1 MAGYKGLKGKETNKG
16 KGFEN
21 NPENINRKG
30 QPLSIKTRL
39 KSLMKEGG
47 KIRIPV
53 DEVELIE
60 LEDGDVY
67 EIQIPDFDAFVFRF
81 LQLMLSSNDKVAF
94 DALKHYWEQD
104 DGKAKQSVEHSGEIV
119 APVAPTIIF
128 NTKKK

>member
-1 MAGYKGLKGKETNKG
+1 MPGGHKNIKGTDNKR
-16 KGFEN
+16 GFQVH
-21 NPENINRKG
+21 PENINRKG

-53 DEVELIE
+53 DEVKLIE

-67 EIQIPDFDAFVFRF
+67 EIQIPDFDAFVFRYI
-81 LQLMLSSNDKVAF
+81 QLMLSSNDKVAF
-94 DALKHYWEQD
+94 DALKHYWEQE

>member
-1 MAGYKGLKGKETNKG
+1 MPGGHKNIKGTDNKR
-16 KGFEN
+16 GFQVH
-21 NPENINRKG
+21 PENINRKG

-39 KSLMKEGG
+39 KALMKEGG

-53 DEVELIE
+53 DKVELIE

-67 EIQIPDFDAFVFRF
+67 EIQIPDFDAFVFRYI
-81 LQLMLSSNDKVAF
+81 QLMLSSNDKVAF

>member
-1 MAGYKGLKGKETNKG
+1 MPGGHKNIKGSDNKR
-16 KGFEN
+16 GFQVH
-21 NPENINRKG
+21 PENINRKG

-39 KSLMKEGG
+39 KALMKEGG
-47 KIRIPV
+47 KIRVPV

-60 LEDGDVY
+60 LESGDVY

-94 DALKHYWEQD
+94 DALKHYWEQE

-128 NTKKK
+128 STKKK

>member
-1 MAGYKGLKGKETNKG
+1 MPGGHKNIKGTDNKR
-16 KGFEN
+16 GFQVH
-21 NPENINRKG
+21 PENINRKG
-30 QPLSIKTRL
+30 QPLSMKTRL
-39 KSLMKEGG
+39 KALMKEGG

-67 EIQIPDFDAFVFRF
+67 EIQIPDFDAFVFRYI
-81 LQLMLSSNDKVAF
+81 QLMLSSNDKVAF

>member
-1 MAGYKGLKGKETNKG
+1 MPGGHKNIKGTDNKR
-16 KGFEN
+16 GFQVH
-21 NPENINRKG
+21 PENINRKG

-53 DEVELIE
+53 DEVKLIE

-67 EIQIPDFDAFVFRF
+67 EIQIPDFDAFVFRY

>member
-1 MAGYKGLKGKETNKG
+1 MPGGHKNIKGSDNKR
-16 KGFEN
+16 GFQVH
-21 NPENINRKG
+21 PENINRKG

-39 KSLMKEGG
+39 KALMKEGG

-81 LQLMLSSNDKVAF
+81 TMRM
-94 DALKHYWEQD
+94 
-104 DGKAKQSVEHSGEIV
+104 
-119 APVAPTIIF
+119 
-128 NTKKK
+128 

>member
-1 MAGYKGLKGKETNKG
+1 MPGGHKNIKGTDNKR
-16 KGFEN
+16 GFQVH
-21 NPENINRKG
+21 PENINRKG

-39 KSLMKEGG
+39 KALMKEGG

-53 DEVELIE
+53 DKVKLIE

-67 EIQIPDFDAFVFRF
+67 EIQIPDFDAFVFRY

>member
-1 MAGYKGLKGKETNKG
+1 MPGGHKNIKGTDNKR
-16 KGFEN
+16 GFQVH
-21 NPENINRKG
+21 PENINRKG

-39 KSLMKEGG
+39 KALMKEGG

-67 EIQIPDFDAFVFRF
+67 EIQIPDFDAFVFRY

-94 DALKHYWEQD
+94 DALKHYWEQH

>member
-1 MAGYKGLKGKETNKG
+1 MPGGHKNIKGTDNKR
-16 KGFEN
+16 GFQVH
-21 NPENINRKG
+21 PENINRKG

-39 KSLMKEGG
+39 KALMKEGG

-53 DEVELIE
+53 DKVELIE

-67 EIQIPDFDAFVFRF
+67 EIQIPDFDAFVLRYI
-81 LQLMLSSNDKVAF
+81 QLMLSSNDKVAF

>member
-1 MAGYKGLKGKETNKG
+1 MPGGHKNIKGTDNKR
-16 KGFEN
+16 GFQVH
-21 NPENINRKG
+21 PENINRKG

-39 KSLMKEGG
+39 KALMKEGG

-53 DEVELIE
+53 DKVELIK

-67 EIQIPDFDAFVFRF
+67 EIQIPDFDAFVFRY

-94 DALKHYWEQD
+94 DALKHYWEQE

>member
-1 MAGYKGLKGKETNKG
+1 MPGGHKNIKGTDNKR
-16 KGFEN
+16 GFQVH
-21 NPENINRKG
+21 PENINRKG

-53 DEVELIE
+53 DEVKLIE

-67 EIQIPDFDAFVFRF
+67 EIQIPDFDAFVFRYI
-81 LQLMLSSNDKVAF
+81 QLMLSSNDKVAF

>member
-1 MAGYKGLKGKETNKG
+1 MPGGHKNIKGTDNKR
-16 KGFEN
+16 GFQVH
-21 NPENINRKG
+21 PENINRKG

-39 KSLMKEGG
+39 KALMKEGG

-67 EIQIPDFDAFVFRF
+67 EIQIPDFDAFVYRYI
-81 LQLMLSSNDKVAF
+81 QLMLSSNDKVAF

>member
-1 MAGYKGLKGKETNKG
+1 MPGGHKNIKGTDNKR
-16 KGFEN
+16 GFQVH
-21 NPENINRKG
+21 PENINRKG

-67 EIQIPDFDAFVFRF
+67 EIQIPDFDAFVFRYI
-81 LQLMLSSNDKVAF
+81 QLMLSSNDKVAF

>member
-1 MAGYKGLKGKETNKG
+1 MPGGHKNIKGTDNKR
-16 KGFEN
+16 GFQVH
-21 NPENINRKG
+21 PENINRKG

-39 KSLMKEGG
+39 KALMKEGG

-53 DEVELIE
+53 DKVELIE

-67 EIQIPDFDAFVFRF
+67 EIQIPDFDAFVYRYI
-81 LQLMLSSNDKVAF
+81 QLMLSSNDKVAF

>member
-1 MAGYKGLKGKETNKG
+1 MPGGHKNIKGSDNKR
-16 KGFEN
+16 GFQVH
-21 NPENINRKG
+21 PENINRKG

-39 KSLMKEGG
+39 KALMKEGG

-60 LEDGDVY
+60 LEDGDMY
-67 EIQIPDFDAFVFRF
+67 EIQIPDFDAFVFRY

>member
-1 MAGYKGLKGKETNKG
+1 MPGGHKNIKGTDNKR
-16 KGFEN
+16 GFQVH
-21 NPENINRKG
+21 PENINRKG
-30 QPLSIKTRL
+30 QPLSIK
-39 KSLMKEGG
+39 KEGG

-67 EIQIPDFDAFVFRF
+67 EIQIPDFDAFVFRY

>member
-1 MAGYKGLKGKETNKG
+1 MPGGHKNIKGTDNKR
-16 KGFEN
+16 GFQVH
-21 NPENINRKG
+21 PENINRKG

-39 KSLMKEGG
+39 KALMKEGG

-67 EIQIPDFDAFVFRF
+67 EIQIPDFDAFVFRY

-94 DALKHYWEQD
+94 DALKHYWDSYRDWE
-104 DGKAKQSVEHSGEIV
+104 
-119 APVAPTIIF
+119 T
-128 NTKKK
+128 

>member
-1 MAGYKGLKGKETNKG
+1 MPGGHKNIKGTDNKR
-16 KGFEN
+16 GF
-21 NPENINRKG
+21 
-30 QPLSIKTRL
+30 QVH
-39 KSLMKEGG
+39 
-47 KIRIPV
+47 PV

-67 EIQIPDFDAFVFRF
+67 EIQIPDFDAFVFRY

-94 DALKHYWEQD
+94 DALKHYWEQE

>member
-1 MAGYKGLKGKETNKG
+1 MPGGHKNIKGTDNKR
-16 KGFEN
+16 GFQVH
-21 NPENINRKG
+21 PENINRKG

-39 KSLMKEGG
+39 KALMKEGG

-53 DEVELIE
+53 DEVKLIE

-67 EIQIPDFDAFVFRF
+67 EIQIPDFDAFVYRYI
-81 LQLMLSSNDKVAF
+81 QLMLSSNDKVAF

>member
-1 MAGYKGLKGKETNKG
+1 MPGGHKNIKGTDNKR
-16 KGFEN
+16 GFQVH
-21 NPENINRKG
+21 PENINRKG

-53 DEVELIE
+53 DEVKLIE

-67 EIQIPDFDAFVFRF
+67 EIQIPDFDAFVLRYI
-81 LQLMLSSNDKVAF
+81 QLMLSSNDKVAF

>member
-1 MAGYKGLKGKETNKG
+1 MPGGHKNIKGSDNKR
-16 KGFEN
+16 GFQVH
-21 NPENINRKG
+21 PENINRKG

-39 KSLMKEGG
+39 KALMKEGG

-67 EIQIPDFDAFVFRF
+67 EIQIPDFDAFVFRYI
-81 LQLMLSSNDKVAF
+81 QLMLSSNDKVAF

>member
-1 MAGYKGLKGKETNKG
+1 MPGGHKNIKGSDNKR
-16 KGFEN
+16 GFQVH
-21 NPENINRKG
+21 PENINRKG

-39 KSLMKEGG
+39 KALMKEGG

-67 EIQIPDFDAFVFRF
+67 EIQIPDFDAFVFRY

-119 APVAPTIIF
+119 TPVAPTIIF